1 MYELY
6 YGYIKNKYGN
16 KTSLLFT
23 DTDSFM
29 YKIQTEDVYEDFNN
43 DKEMLDFGN
52 YSAKWKYYNNSNILV
67 VGKMMDYLQK
77 NIFGLKPKMYSFP
90 VDGCSE
96 YKKAKGANKNI
107 VAK

>member
-52 YSAKWKYYNNSNILV
+52 YSAK
-67 VGKMMDYLQK
+67 
-77 NIFGLKPKMYSFP
+77 
-90 VDGCSE
+90 
-96 YKKAKGANKNI
+96 
-107 VAK
+107 

>member
-16 KTSLLFT
+16 KTKLLFT

-52 YSAKWKYYNNSNILV
+52 YSAK
-67 VGKMMDYLQK
+67 
-77 NIFGLKPKMYSFP
+77 
-90 VDGCSE
+90 
-96 YKKAKGANKNI
+96 
-107 VAK
+107 